1 MKAVYKRPGLPPEII
16 EVENTLEALQEKV
29 GGYIETVTLA
39 SDACIVCNEEG
50 RLRGMPRNVSFGQ
63 TEFVGPILVVGVRGD
78 EFCDLPN
85 ANFWWENVRRLY
97 HEQTDL

>member
-1 MKAVYKRPGLPPEII
+1 MKAIYKRPGLPPEII

-39 SDACIVCNEEG
+39 SDACIICDEEG
-50 RLRGMPRNVSFGQ
+50 RFKGLPCNVSFGR
-63 TEFVGPILVVGVRGD
+63 TVFAGPILLVGVRED

-85 ANFWWENVRRLY
+85 ASFWMDQVKGGY
-97 HEQTDL
+97 